1 MLFRNYTCL
10 VFTWVSQIFVLY
22 DYLLIQLSHFS
33 VLVSKADAEGYLSR
47 LRKGNG
53 RRAAQVP
60 GRVQAF

>member
-10 VFTWVSQIFVLY
+10 VLFTFFLH
-22 DYLLIQLSHFS
+22 DHLLNYLSRSS
-33 VLVSKADAEGYLSR
+33 VLVSTADAEGYVSR

-60 GRVQAF
+60 RRVQGFR